1 MRLRLLSLPF
11 ILSLSACILPL
22 NTLAANSSAAN
33 TSAAER
39 IVTIGGDVT
48 EIAYALGAGGEIVA
62 RDSTS
67 LQPQAVQKLPDVGY
81 MRMLNAEGILAMKPT
96 MLLVSE
102 LAQPSLAL
110 KQVADSGVKVVTI
123 PGKTTPESVTTK
135 ISAVA
140 AALHQSEQGQQL
152 IKDYQQR
159 LAAVSS
165 TPLQVKVLFV
175 MSHGGLTPMAAGQN
189 TAADAM
195 IRAAG
200 GSNAM
205 QGFSRYRPLSQEG
218 VIASA
223 PDLLLIT
230 SDGVRA
236 LGGSEGIWKLPGM
249 ALTPAGKHKRLLV
262 VDDMALLGFGL
273 ETPQVLA
280 QLRKGM
286 EQAQ

>member
-1 MRLRLLSLPF
+1 M
-11 ILSLSACILPL
+11 
-22 NTLAANSSAAN
+22 
-33 TSAAER
+33 
-39 IVTIGGDVT
+39 
-48 EIAYALGAGGEIVA
+48 A

-102 LAQPSLAL
+102 LAQPSLVL
-110 KQVADSGVKVVTI
+110 KQVADSGVNVVTV
-123 PGKTTPESVTTK
+123 PGQTTPESVTGK
-135 ISAVA
+135 INAVA
-140 AALHQSEQGQQL
+140 AALHQPEQGQKL

-165 TPLQVKVLFV
+165 TPLPVKVLFV
-175 MSHGGLTPMAAGQN
+175 MSHSGLTPMAAGQN

-200 GSNAM
+200 GNNAM

-230 SDGVRA
+230 HAGVKA
-236 LGGSEGIWKLPGM
+236 LGGSEGVWKLPGI
-249 ALTPAGKHKRLLV
+249 ALTPAGQHQRLLV

-280 QLRKGM
+280 LLRESM

>member
-11 ILSLSACILPL
+11 ILSLSACLLSL
-22 NTLAANSSAAN
+22 NSF
-33 TSAAER
+33 AAER

-102 LAQPSLAL
+102 LAQPSLVL
-110 KQVADSGVKVVTI
+110 KQVADSGVNVVTV
-123 PGKTTPESVTTK
+123 PGQTTPESVAVK
-135 ISAVA
+135 INAVA
-140 AALHQSEQGQQL
+140 TALNQQEQGQKL
-152 IKDYQQR
+152 ITDYQQR
-159 LAAVSS
+159 LSAVNN
-165 TPLQVKVLFV
+165 TPLPVKVLFV

-236 LGGSEGIWKLPGM
+236 LGGNEGIWKLPGL
-249 ALTPAGKHKRLLV
+249 ALTPAGKNKRLLV

>member
-11 ILSLSACILPL
+11 ILSLSACFLSL
-22 NTLAANSSAAN
+22 KSF
-33 TSAAER
+33 AAER

-110 KQVADSGVKVVTI
+110 KQVAESGVNVVTI
-123 PGKTTPESVTTK
+123 PGQITPESVAAK

-140 AALHQSEQGQQL
+140 TALHQPEQGQKL

-159 LAAVSS
+159 LAAVNN
-165 TPLQVKVLFV
+165 TPLPVKVLFV

-200 GSNAM
+200 GNNAM

-223 PDLLLIT
+223 PDLLLVT

-236 LGGSEGIWKLPGM
+236 LGGNENIWKLPGI
-249 ALTPAGKHKRLLV
+249 ALTPAGKNKRLLV

-280 QLRKGM
+280 KLREEM
-286 EQAQ
+286 EKAQ

>member
-11 ILSLSACILPL
+11 ILSLSAWLLPL
-22 NTLAANSSAAN
+22 NTL
-33 TSAAER
+33 AAER

-67 LQPQAVQKLPDVGY
+67 LQPQAVQKLPDIGY

-102 LAQPSLAL
+102 LAQPSLVL
-110 KQVADSGVKVVTI
+110 KQVADSGVNVVTI
-123 PGKTTPESVTTK
+123 PGKTTTESVAAK
-135 ISAVA
+135 INAVA
-140 AALHQSEQGQQL
+140 TALHQQEKGQEL

-159 LAAVSS
+159 LSAVSN
-165 TPLQVKVLFV
+165 TPLPVKVLFV

-200 GSNAM
+200 GNNAM

-230 SDGVRA
+230 RDGVRA
-236 LGGSEGIWKLPGM
+236 LGGNDGIWKLPGM
-249 ALTPAGKHKRLLV
+249 ALTPAGKNKRLLV
-262 VDDMALLGFGL
+262 IDDMALLGFGL

>member
-1 MRLRLLSLPF
+1 MRLRLRSLPF
-11 ILSLSACILPL
+11 ILSLSAGLLPL
-22 NTLAANSSAAN
+22 NTF
-33 TSAAER
+33 AAER

-102 LAQPSLAL
+102 LAQPSLVL
-110 KQVADSGVKVVTI
+110 KQVADSGVNVVTV
-123 PGKTTPESVTTK
+123 PGQTTPESVTGK
-135 ISAVA
+135 INAVA
-140 AALHQSEQGQQL
+140 AALHQPEQGQKL

-165 TPLQVKVLFV
+165 TPLPVKVLFV
-175 MSHGGLTPMAAGQN
+175 MSHSGLTPMAAGQN

-200 GSNAM
+200 GNNAM

-230 SDGVRA
+230 HAGVKA
-236 LGGSEGIWKLPGM
+236 LGGSEGVWKLPGI
-249 ALTPAGKHKRLLV
+249 ALTPAGQHQRLLV

-273 ETPQVLA
+273 ETPQILA
-280 QLRKGM
+280 LLRESM

>member
-11 ILSLSACILPL
+11 ILLLSACILPL
-22 NTLAANSSAAN
+22 NAL
-33 TSAAER
+33 AAER

-102 LAQPSLAL
+102 LAQPSLVL
-110 KQVADSGVKVVTI
+110 KQVADSGVNVVTI
-123 PGKTTPESVTTK
+123 PGQTTPESVAVK

-140 AALHQSEQGQQL
+140 TALHQQEKGQEL

-159 LAAVSS
+159 LSGVNN
-165 TPLQVKVLFV
+165 TPLPVKVLFV

-223 PDLLLIT
+223 PDLLLIS

-249 ALTPAGKHKRLLV
+249 ALTPAGKNKRLLV

-273 ETPQVLA
+273 ETPHVLA
-280 QLRKGM
+280 QLRKSM

>member
-11 ILSLSACILPL
+11 ILSLSACLLPL
-22 NTLAANSSAAN
+22 NSF
-33 TSAAER
+33 AAER

-102 LAQPSLAL
+102 LAQPSLVL
-110 KQVADSGVKVVTI
+110 KQVADSGVNVVTV
-123 PGKTTPESVTTK
+123 PGQTTPESVAVK
-135 ISAVA
+135 INAVA
-140 AALHQSEQGQQL
+140 SVLHQQEKGQAL

-159 LAAVSS
+159 LAAVNN
-165 TPLQVKVLFV
+165 TPLPVKVLFV

-249 ALTPAGKHKRLLV
+249 ALTPAGKNKRLLV

-273 ETPQVLA
+273 ETPQVLS

>member
-11 ILSLSACILPL
+11 ILSLSAYLLPL
-22 NTLAANSSAAN
+22 NTL
-33 TSAAER
+33 AAER

-102 LAQPSLAL
+102 LAQPSLVL
-110 KQVADSGVKVVTI
+110 KQVADSGVNVVTV
-123 PGKTTPESVTTK
+123 PGQTTPESVAVK
-135 ISAVA
+135 INAVA
-140 AALHQSEQGQQL
+140 AALHQQEKGQEL
-152 IKDYQQR
+152 IKDYQQC
-159 LAAVSS
+159 LGAVSN
-165 TPLQVKVLFV
+165 TPLPVKVLFV

-200 GSNAM
+200 GNNAM

-249 ALTPAGKHKRLLV
+249 ALTPAGKNKRLLV

>member
-11 ILSLSACILPL
+11 ILSLSAGLLPL
-22 NTLAANSSAAN
+22 TTL
-33 TSAAER
+33 AAER

-48 EIAYALGAGGEIVA
+48 EIAYALGAGSEIVA

-102 LAQPSLAL
+102 LAQPSLVL
-110 KQVADSGVKVVTI
+110 KQVADSGVNVVTV
-123 PGKTTPESVTTK
+123 PGQTTPESVAVK
-135 ISAVA
+135 INAVA
-140 AALHQSEQGQQL
+140 TALHQQEKGQDL
-152 IKDYQQR
+152 INDYQQR
-159 LAAVSS
+159 LSAVNN
-165 TPLQVKVLFV
+165 TPLPVKVLFV

-236 LGGSEGIWKLPGM
+236 LGGNDGIWKLPGM
-249 ALTPAGKHKRLLV
+249 ALTPAGKNKRLLV

-273 ETPQVLA
+273 ETPQVLS

>member
-11 ILSLSACILPL
+11 ILSLSSWLLPL
-22 NTLAANSSAAN
+22 NTL
-33 TSAAER
+33 AAER

-67 LQPQAVQKLPDVGY
+67 LQPQAVQKLPDIGY

-102 LAQPSLAL
+102 LAQPSLVL
-110 KQVADSGVKVVTI
+110 KQVADSGVNVVTI
-123 PGKTTPESVTTK
+123 PGQTTTESVAAK
-135 ISAVA
+135 INAVA
-140 AALHQSEQGQQL
+140 TALHQQEKGQEL

-159 LAAVSS
+159 LSAVSN
-165 TPLQVKVLFV
+165 TPLPVKVLFV

-200 GSNAM
+200 GNNAM

-230 SDGVRA
+230 RDGVRA
-236 LGGSEGIWKLPGM
+236 LGGNDGIWKLPGM
-249 ALTPAGKHKRLLV
+249 ALTPAGKNKRLLV
-262 VDDMALLGFGL
+262 IDDMALLGFGL

>member
-11 ILSLSACILPL
+11 ILSLSAYLLPL
-22 NTLAANSSAAN
+22 NTL
-33 TSAAER
+33 AAER

-48 EIAYALGAGGEIVA
+48 EISYALGAGGEIVA

-102 LAQPSLAL
+102 LAQPSLVL
-110 KQVADSGVKVVTI
+110 KQVADSGVNVVTV
-123 PGKTTPESVTTK
+123 PGQTTPESVAVK
-135 ISAVA
+135 INAVA
-140 AALHQSEQGQQL
+140 AALHQQEKGQEL

-159 LAAVSS
+159 LGAVSN
-165 TPLQVKVLFV
+165 TPLPVKVLFV

-200 GSNAM
+200 GNNAM

-249 ALTPAGKHKRLLV
+249 ALTPAGKNKRLLV

>member
-11 ILSLSACILPL
+11 ILSLSACLLPL
-22 NTLAANSSAAN
+22 NSF
-33 TSAAER
+33 AAER

-102 LAQPSLAL
+102 LAQPSLVL
-110 KQVADSGVKVVTI
+110 KQVADSGVNVVTV
-123 PGKTTPESVTTK
+123 PGQTTPESVAVK
-135 ISAVA
+135 INAVA
-140 AALHQSEQGQQL
+140 SALHQQEKRQAL

-159 LAAVSS
+159 LAAVNN
-165 TPLQVKVLFV
+165 TPLPVKVLFV

-249 ALTPAGKHKRLLV
+249 ALTPAGKNKRLLV

-273 ETPQVLA
+273 ETPQVLS

>member
-11 ILSLSACILPL
+11 ILSLSACLLPL
-22 NTLAANSSAAN
+22 NTF
-33 TSAAER
+33 AAER

-102 LAQPSLAL
+102 LAQPSLVL
-110 KQVADSGVKVVTI
+110 KQVADSGVNVVTV
-123 PGKTTPESVTTK
+123 PGQTTPESVAVK
-135 ISAVA
+135 INAVA
-140 AALHQSEQGQQL
+140 SALNQQEKGQAL

-159 LAAVSS
+159 LAAVNN
-165 TPLQVKVLFV
+165 TPLPVKVLFV

-249 ALTPAGKHKRLLV
+249 ALTPAGKNKRLLV

-273 ETPQVLA
+273 ETPQVLS

>member
-11 ILSLSACILPL
+11 ILSLSACLLPL
-22 NTLAANSSAAN
+22 NSF
-33 TSAAER
+33 AAER

-102 LAQPSLAL
+102 LAQPSLVL
-110 KQVADSGVKVVTI
+110 KQVADSGVNVVTV
-123 PGKTTPESVTTK
+123 PGQTTPESVAVK
-135 ISAVA
+135 IDAVA
-140 AALHQSEQGQQL
+140 SALHQQEKGRAL

-159 LAAVSS
+159 LAAVNN
-165 TPLQVKVLFV
+165 TPLPVKVLFV

-200 GSNAM
+200 GNNAM

-218 VIASA
+218 VIAST

-249 ALTPAGKHKRLLV
+249 AMTPAGKNKRLLV

-273 ETPQVLA
+273 ETPQVLS

>member
-11 ILSLSACILPL
+11 ILSLSACLLPL
-22 NTLAANSSAAN
+22 NSF
-33 TSAAER
+33 AAER

-102 LAQPSLAL
+102 LAQPSLVL
-110 KQVADSGVKVVTI
+110 KQVADSGVNVVTV
-123 PGKTTPESVTTK
+123 PGQTTPESVAVK
-135 ISAVA
+135 INAVA
-140 AALHQSEQGQQL
+140 SALHQQGKGQAL

-159 LAAVSS
+159 LAAVNN
-165 TPLQVKVLFV
+165 TPLPVKVLFV

-236 LGGSEGIWKLPGM
+236 LGGSEGIWKLPGI
-249 ALTPAGKHKRLLV
+249 ALTPAGKNKRLLV

-273 ETPQVLA
+273 ETPQVLS